1 MLLVKVCFLPCITL
15 PEKCMI
21 SLLQHVPPPIYLYHC
36 DWYARSLRNHRPADW
51 RRWITSIASIS
62 VRECSL
68 FTWGGAGTA
77 LWLSSKKLS
86 TCMVFGFSLYIVK
99 VDLSNEAKCI
109 QPYTF
114 FSECNIQSGWE
125 SAKIFWVFKE
135 CHFETVPP
143 TKPYNTVKD
152 GSHNWGVSAHHIY

>member
-1 MLLVKVCFLPCITL
+1 MCHLPSIG
-15 PEKCMI
+15 
-21 SLLQHVPPPIYLYHC
+21 LYTQN
-36 DWYARSLRNHRPADW
+36 ARSSNNCQNHCHQSSLMVVIQKDLDSGHLSVYTHKMQG
-51 RRWITSIASIS
+51 RRIVVKTIVTRAAW
-62 VRECSL
+62 
-68 FTWGGAGTA
+68 
-77 LWLSSKKLS
+77 WLSSKKLS
-86 TCMVFGFSLYIVK
+86 KCMAFGFSLYIVK
-99 VDLSNEAKCI
+99 VDLPNEAKCI
-109 QPYTF
+109 QPYTY